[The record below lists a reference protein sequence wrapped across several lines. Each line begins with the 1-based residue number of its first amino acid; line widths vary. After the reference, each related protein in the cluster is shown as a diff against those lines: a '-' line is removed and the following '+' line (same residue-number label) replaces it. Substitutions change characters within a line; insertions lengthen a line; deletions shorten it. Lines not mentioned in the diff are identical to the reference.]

1 MRILS
6 LGAGVQSTAMLLMS
20 DRGEIDRADYAI
32 FADTGAEPE
41 EVYRWLD
48 LIESKVSIPV
58 YRVSNGNIYDDIING
73 RRFASIPF
81 FTLSDDGEKGMVR
94 RQCTAEYKIVPIT
107 KKARALSGYGPRKR
121 IPENSIEMLIGIS
134 IDETYRMKNSRE
146 KWIKNR
152 WPLIEKR
159 MSRGDCIKKVES
171 ILGKTPPRSSCL
183 FCPFHNDKEWLHV
196 KNGPKNEWE
205 KVIAVEKKLQEL
217 ERFKNAAFLH
227 RDCKPIDEVD
237 FYDGS
242 DQLDMFGNECEG
254 MCGV

>member
-1 MRILS
+1 MRIIS
-6 LGAGVQSTAMLLMS
+6 LGAGVQSTALLLMS
-20 DRGEIDRADYAI
+20 DKGEIERADCAI
-32 FADTGAEPE
+32 FADTGAEPG
-41 EVYRWLD
+41 EVYKWLN
-48 LIESKVSIPV
+48 LIESKVSIPI
-58 YRVSNGNIYDDIING
+58 YRVSNGNIYDDIMNG
-73 RRFASIPF
+73 RKFAAIPF

-121 IPENSIEMLIGIS
+121 IPENTVEMMIGIS

-146 KWIKNR
+146 KWIRHR

-159 MSRGDCIKKVES
+159 MSRGDCIKYVQNV
-171 ILGKTPPRSSCL
+171 LNVAPPRSSCL

-196 KNGPKNEWE
+196 KNGPKDEWK
-205 KVIAVEKKLQEL
+205 KVIEVENKLQEL
-217 ERFKNAAFLH
+217 ERFKNVAFLH
-227 RDCKPIDEVD
+227 RDCKPIDTVE

-242 DQLDMFGNECEG
+242 DQLDMFVNECEG